1 MTNTTRYLRLNFF
14 PLQLKISEGLTIAIL
29 TLRLTYSHLKCPGTP
44 PPPPP
49 IDESRAQHHS
59 LDHAPFSAVSLDTC
73 IAGSRVQIDLVHDRR
88 HVGFAIIMQISY
100 TLLRGQTTQVREAI
114 PNILATQMIY
124 FTFIECLSPK

>member
-1 MTNTTRYLRLNFF
+1 MTNTTCYLRLNFF
-14 PLQLKISEGLTIAIL
+14 RLQLKISEGLTIATL
-29 TLRLTYSHLKCPGTP
+29 TLRLTYSHLKCPGT
-44 PPPPP
+44 PPP

-73 IAGSRVQIDLVHDRR
+73 IAGSRVQIDLIHDRR

-114 PNILATQMIY
+114 PNILATQMIC